1 MSSSEELNTVHTAN
15 ADHEA
20 SHATNSSHSHPKM
33 KILKVNWVLTRKYNA
48 DICPICHNPLTYACV
63 SCQKKGIS
71 KCDLAD
77 GKCSHIFHADCINS
91 WLKMQGN
98 VSCPID
104 QTPFNY
110 KNRRLDN
117 PDSLRHMREPKK
129 KTKSSGK

>member
-1 MSSSEELNTVHTAN
+1 MSSEELNTTH

-20 SHATNSSHSHPKM
+20 SQETNSSHPTM

-48 DICPICHNPLTYACV
+48 EICPICHNPLTHACV

-91 WLKMQGN
+91 WLKTQGN

-117 PDSLRHMREPKK
+117 PDALHHMREPKK